1 MERIRDQGG
10 KMKVGD
16 LVKHKRQDTHLMG
29 VIVRVYIP
37 LNVKL
42 GPEYSVQWIPTHL
55 GRSRCT
61 AGVLEV
67 LNETR

>member
-1 MERIRDQGG
+1 
-10 KMKVGD
+10 MKVGD
-16 LVKHKRQDTHLMG
+16 LVKHKRRDTHLVG
-29 VIVRVYIP
+29 VIVRVY
-37 LNVKL
+37 KL
-42 GPEYSVQWIPTHL
+42 SWTAPVGTEYSVQWIPTHL

>member
-1 MERIRDQGG
+1 
-10 KMKVGD
+10 MKVGD
-16 LVKHKRQDTHLMG
+16 LVKHKRQDTYLMG
-29 VIVRVYIP
+29 VIVREYLP
-37 LNVKL
+37 LNASL
-42 GPEYSVQWIPTHL
+42 APEYSVQWIPTHL

>member
-1 MERIRDQGG
+1 
-10 KMKVGD
+10 MKVGD
-16 LVKHKRQDTHLMG
+16 LVKHKRKDTHLVG
-29 VIVRVYIP
+29 VIVRVY
-37 LNVKL
+37 KL
-42 GPEYSVQWIPTHL
+42 SWTAPAGTEYGVQWIPTHL

>member
-1 MERIRDQGG
+1 
-10 KMKVGD
+10 MKVGD

-29 VIVRVYIP
+29 VIVRVHTP

-61 AGVLEV
+61 GGVLEI
-67 LNETR
+67 LNESG

>member
-1 MERIRDQGG
+1 V
-10 KMKVGD
+10 KVGD
-16 LVKHKRQDTHLMG
+16 LVKHKRKDTHLVG
-29 VIVRVYIP
+29 IIVRVYMP
-37 LNVKL
+37 LNVTNVTL
-42 GPEYSVQWIPTHL
+42 GTEYSVQWIPTHL